1 MILNLQEI
9 KKELDKIGSKIF
21 EYSLE
26 ENLELKKLAEIYNKI
41 IKLKDE
47 LLLCSFI
54 GVDLD
59 ELEQMRF
66 SLVENQLSIKIL
78 IQEYVGNYA
87 GDTINKL
94 KKLYENI
101 GEDKTSNSG

>member
-1 MILNLQEI
+1 MLNLQEI
-9 KKELDKIGSKIF
+9 KKELDKIGLKIF

-41 IKLKDE
+41 LKLKDE

-54 GVDLD
+54 GVNLD

-66 SLVENQLSIKIL
+66 SLVESQLNINIL
-78 IQEYVGNYA
+78 IQEHVGNYA
-87 GDTINKL
+87 GDTIEKL
-94 KKLYENI
+94 KGLYESVGKN
-101 GEDKTSNSG
+101 KTRN